1 MKNTRIF
8 LALLLSL
15 TLVFALAVPAY
26 ADYDYAANARIIHS
40 DYTGKTVILHSN
52 DVHGHIDGYAAMA
65 ALKTHFTEAGAKV
78 IVVDAGDFS
87 QGTTYVSSTK
97 GADAIKMM
105 NVVGYDIATLGNHD
119 LDFGYAQLQENLK
132 EAKFSV
138 ICADVYLDETGET
151 ILPAATVIE
160 VDVPAAEGEEDAHSL
175 RIGFFGMETP
185 ETATKVNPGLIKE
198 ISFAT
203 FDDLYASAQLAIDS
217 LKEQDA
223 DLIIG
228 LTHLGVDQESAQNG
242 YRSVDLYANVTDVDF
257 LIDGQR
263 IRVLFRK
270 PVVYVNGP
278 VKQGKQR
285 GQDVNSGFLSFK
297 ALTRE
302 TNCFTGEDDC
312 HWCFHFEDGKF
323 LEYSGNTFFEYDIPC
338 CPKKDCI
345 FSDGERCRASLI
357 NSLYNKAVPWERSHL
372 DAPPTQLVSPFRI
385 QEAVFM
391 TITCCC
397 SFPQGIEQRHP
408 QKAV

>member
-1 MKNTRIF
+1 MALSAISTR
-8 LALLLSL
+8 LPRMTPCRS
-15 TLVFALAVPAY
+15 
-26 ADYDYAANARIIHS
+26 
-40 DYTGKTVILHSN
+40 GKLTVIP
-52 DVHGHIDGYAAMA
+52 G
-65 ALKTHFTEAGAKV
+65 KEK
-78 IVVDAGDFS
+78 
-87 QGTTYVSSTK
+87 QGTDSVSCFVSVHPESIRSP
-97 GADAIKMM
+97 ADL
-105 NVVGYDIATLGNHD
+105 T
-119 LDFGYAQLQENLK
+119 
-132 EAKFSV
+132 S
-138 ICADVYLDETGET
+138 
-151 ILPAATVIE
+151 
-160 VDVPAAEGEEDAHSL
+160 
-175 RIGFFGMETP
+175 
-185 ETATKVNPGLIKE
+185 
-198 ISFAT
+198 
-203 FDDLYASAQLAIDS
+203 DDLCC
-217 LKEQDA
+217 
-223 DLIIG
+223 G
-228 LTHLGVDQESAQNG
+228 
-242 YRSVDLYANVTDVDF
+242 
-257 LIDGQR
+257 GQR

-372 DAPPTQLVSPFRI
+372 AAPPTQLVSPFRI